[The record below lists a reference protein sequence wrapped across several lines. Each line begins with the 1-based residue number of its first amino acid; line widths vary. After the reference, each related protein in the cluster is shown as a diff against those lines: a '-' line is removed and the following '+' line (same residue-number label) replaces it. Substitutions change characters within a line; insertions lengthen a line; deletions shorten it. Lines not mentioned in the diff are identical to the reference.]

1 MSESPQHLR
10 LVEKIRDIIRKRND
24 VTPTLVLAE
33 DHRENTTTFLTD
45 EGFHPDLYYVDNNL
59 IILGEAKTSND
70 LCNRHSYAQ
79 FDSYIKHLQ
88 TATNDSMKAVL
99 YIGVPWADF
108 RWTKRYFQK
117 IKHTSIEVIIV
128 NDFGYEE
135 KI

>member
-10 LVEKIRDIIRKRND
+10 LVEKIRDTIRKRND
-24 VTPTLVLAE
+24 VISTLVLAE

-45 EGFHPDLYYVDNNL
+45 EGFRPDLYYMDNNL

-70 LCNRHSYAQ
+70 LHNRHSHAQ

-88 TATNDSMKAVL
+88 TAANDSMRAVL
-99 YIGVPWADF
+99 YIGVPWEDF
-108 RWTKRYFQK
+108 RWAKRHFQK
-117 IKHTSIEVIIV
+117 IKNNSIEVIIV